1 MEKVGVW
8 RGTSEGDFEVVNDY
22 ITIIRR
28 IIRLGQLSPTFRV
41 GPVEKWV

>member
-8 RGTSEGDFEVVNDY
+8 RGTSGGDFEVVNDY

-28 IIRLGQLSPTFRV
+28 IIRLVSVSSDPLFG
-41 GPVEKWV
+41 

>member
-28 IIRLGQLSPTFRV
+28 IIRQIIVYNPNSFT
-41 GPVEKWV
+41 E